1 MIPAHLDFKY
11 LKGAVSI
18 SRVLAD
24 KGLISQF
31 RARGDKLTGP
41 CPVHGGDNP
50 GAFVVNLSKN
60 VWYCFT
66 GCAGGGD
73 VIELVRKMDRI
84 PLGQVA
90 RYLSS
95 LAGCTPVDHRLW
107 APTPK
112 PFNPFTRP
120 LDLNPYSAFLQQK
133 KIHPKTA
140 WRFETGAWNSAG
152 FLKDCIGVRLHDPNG
167 NPLGYAGRR
176 LNWLDIKKYGKWKFP
191 TSLPKSSLLYNYHR
205 VQACIKGGLVVVECP
220 WAVMRLAQLRIAAV
234 ALLGTSLSS
243 VQIDLLRKT
252 PQIILMLD
260 GDRAG
265 KNAMQN
271 IRKKL
276 DSVIRIKSFPLPD
289 GLDPDD
295 LNDWQLSKAS
305 SLFLS

>member
-50 GAFVVNLSKN
+50 GAFVANLSKN

-73 VIELVRKMDRI
+73 VIELVKRMDRI

-95 LAGCTPVDHRLW
+95 LAGSTPVDQPVW
-107 APTPK
+107 SPAAK
-112 PFNPFTRP
+112 PFRPFTRR
-120 LDLNPYSAFLQQK
+120 LDLNPYTPFLQQK
-133 KIHPKTA
+133 AIHPKTA
-140 WRFETGAWNSAG
+140 RHFEAGAWNTAG
-152 FLKDCIGVRLHDPNG
+152 FLKDCIGVRLHDPKG
-167 NPLGYAGRR
+167 NPVGYAGRR
-176 LNWLDIKKYGKWKFP
+176 LHQLDIKKYGKWKFP
-191 TSLPKSSLLYNYHR
+191 TGLPKSSLLYNYHR
-205 VQACIKGGLVVVECP
+205 VRSWIKQGLVVVECP

-234 ALLGTSLSS
+234 ALLGTSCSS
-243 VQIDLLRKT
+243 VQIDLLRKA

-260 GDRAG
+260 GDSAG
-265 KNAMQN
+265 KNAMRN
-271 IRKKL
+271 IGKKL
-276 DSVIRIKSFPLPD
+276 DSLLPIKSFSLPD

-295 LNDWQLSKAS
+295 LNDWQLSKVS

>member
-1 MIPAHLDFKY
+1 MPADLDFKY
-11 LKGAVSI
+11 LKRAVSI
-18 SRVLAD
+18 ARVLTD

-31 RARGDKLTGP
+31 RVRGDKLTGP

-66 GCAGGGD
+66 GCASGGD

-95 LAGCTPVDHRLW
+95 LAGSTPVDHRLW
-107 APTPK
+107 SPAAK
-112 PFNPFTRP
+112 PFRPFTRR
-120 LDLNPYSAFLQQK
+120 LDLNPYTPFLQQK
-133 KIHPKTA
+133 TIHSKTA
-140 WRFETGAWNSAG
+140 QRFEAGAWNRAG

-167 NPLGYAGRR
+167 NPVGYAGRR
-176 LNWLDIKKYGKWKFP
+176 LNLLDIKKYGKWKFP

-205 VQACIKGGLVVVECP
+205 VRSCIKHGLVVVECP

-234 ALLGTSLSS
+234 ALLGTSLSA
-243 VQIDLLRKT
+243 VQIDLLRKA

-260 GDRAG
+260 GDSAG
-265 KNAMQN
+265 KNAMRN
-271 IRKKL
+271 IGKKL
-276 DSVIRIKSFPLPD
+276 DSLLPIKSFSLPD

-295 LNDWQLSKAS
+295 LNDWQLSKVS

>member
-50 GAFVVNLSKN
+50 GAFVANLSKN

-73 VIELVRKMDRI
+73 VIELVKRMDRI

-95 LAGCTPVDHRLW
+95 LAGSTPVDQPVW
-107 APTPK
+107 APAAK
-112 PFNPFTRP
+112 PFRPFTRR
-120 LDLNPYSAFLQQK
+120 LDLNPYTPFLQQK
-133 KIHPKTA
+133 AIHPKTA
-140 WRFETGAWNSAG
+140 RHFEAGAWNTAG
-152 FLKDCIGVRLHDPNG
+152 FLKDCIGVRLHDPKG
-167 NPLGYAGRR
+167 NPVGYAGRR
-176 LNWLDIKKYGKWKFP
+176 LHQLDIKKYGKWKFP
-191 TSLPKSSLLYNYHR
+191 TGLPKSSLLYNYHR
-205 VQACIKGGLVVVECP
+205 VQ
-220 WAVMRLAQLRIAAV
+220 
-234 ALLGTSLSS
+234 
-243 VQIDLLRKT
+243 IDLLRKA

-260 GDRAG
+260 GDSAG
-265 KNAMQN
+265 KNAMRN
-271 IRKKL
+271 IGKKL
-276 DSVIRIKSFPLPD
+276 DSLLTIKSFSLPD

-295 LNDWQLSKAS
+295 LNDWQLSKVS